1 VHPIRLYASDQLPDV
16 PNPSRFTVTPE
27 LIALLALQDQDEAI
41 DAIQSRVDALAPR
54 VAELEK
60 RVRQATDAVERA
72 QSMLTAEEQRQVFL
86 REKVA
91 EHKAVLERNQAALDQ
106 VKTMRAATAAVTQ
119 LEQIRRVL
127 ADEESDLASVTRRL
141 VDMRSTVDAS
151 HAAVKAIEAEQTD
164 ARAQIAAER
173 EVIDVEMR
181 AAREVR
187 DARAALVSKAVLH
200 KYDRIRVKKRPRAVF
215 PLNVGAC
222 SACEV
227 SIPVQRRYT
236 MQNTGAIEMCE
247 GCGVLLYAAV

>member
-1 VHPIRLYASDQLPDV
+1 MNRLQL
-16 PNPSRFTVTPE
+16 SRDIVTPE
-27 LIALLALQDQDEAI
+27 LIALLALQEQDEAI
-41 DAIQSRVDALAPR
+41 DAIQAKFDALSPR

-60 RVRQATDAVERA
+60 RVRSATDAVERA
-72 QSMLTAEEQRQVFL
+72 QSGLVAEEQRQAYL
-86 REKVA
+86 REKVG
-91 EHKAVLERNQAALDQ
+91 EHKGVLERNQAALDQ

-141 VDMRSTVDAS
+141 AELRATVETAT
-151 HAAVKAIEAEQTD
+151 AAVRAIETEQTD
-164 ARAQIAAER
+164 ARSEIASER
-173 EVIDVEMR
+173 TVIDVEMD
-181 AAREVR
+181 AARSVR
-187 DARAALVSKAVLH
+187 EARAAAVTKSVLI
-200 KYDRIRVKKRPRAVF
+200 KYDRIRVKRRPRAVY

-236 MQNTGAIEMCE
+236 MQNTGAIELCE